1 MDTLSKIQNWFT
13 KQCNGD
19 WEHGYGI
26 NISTLDNPGWA
37 VKINLIQTNLEEI
50 EISTVDIKRNEND
63 WIYCEVKNEMFFGY
77 GGSGNLTEILEVFL
91 KISEDN
97 N

>member
-19 WEHGYGI
+19 WEHEYGL

-37 VKINLIQTNLEEI
+37 VNINLIETNLEEI

-91 KISEDN
+91 KITEGN